1 MFDKAEDFGKDML
14 LTFDEICQAT
24 SGKIVCNKAGVQG
37 VYSVVLDSRNVSDGA
52 LFVPLRGT
60 IQDGHKYCEAALQ
73 KGAVCF
79 FVDIKFLAETNAE
92 VANETFVKNLCE
104 KYKATCIVVKNN
116 LYALQ
121 DCAACYLKKFPK
133 LLRIAV
139 TGSSGKTTTKE
150 ILASII
156 GEERKTIFTKG
167 NLNSETGLP
176 LSVFTIRKDDEVA
189 VFEFGMNRENE
200 IAELAKI
207 FQPSIAVI
215 TNIGLAHVGML
226 GSQEK
231 IALEKKKIFSRF
243 DNTCTGFI
251 PQSEFVE
258 ILKQDVPG
266 EIKVIDCEKIISEKF
281 LKLKDLGEKGF
292 EFIYDGEKVE
302 FHLVGKHNL
311 INALMAI
318 SVAEFL
324 KIKTSNIKKGLEKVK
339 AIYGRAEIKEGRV
352 KYLFDVYNANPQSML
367 ASIEFFENLKVGGKK
382 IAVLG
387 SMMELGDYEFDAHK
401 KIIDRVLNSNIDLIF
416 LYGDNFV
423 SVFENLKTLK
433 TNENKFLCFKTNEAT
448 LLEAK
453 LKEIIVDGD
462 FVLLK
467 GSRGL
472 KLEQF
477 VSCLEADK

>member
-1 MFDKAEDFGKDML
+1 MFCKAEDFGKNIL

-24 SGKIVCNKAGVQG
+24 SGEIVCNKAGVQG
-37 VYSVVLDSRNVSDGA
+37 VYSVVLDSRDVKAGA
-52 LFVPLRGT
+52 LFIPLRGMQ
-60 IQDGHKYCEAALQ
+60 QDGHKYCEASLQ
-73 KGAVCF
+73 KGTVCF
-79 FVDIKFLAETNAE
+79 FVDRKFLAEKNTGSTNE
-92 VANETFVKNLCE
+92 EFVKALCE

-156 GEERKTIFTKG
+156 GEERKTVFTKG

-176 LSVFTIRKDDEVA
+176 LSIFTIRKDDEVA

-207 FQPSIAVI
+207 FQPSIALI

-231 IALEKKKIFSRF
+231 IALEKKKIFSQF

-251 PQSEFVE
+251 PKSEFSEV
-258 ILKQDVPG
+258 LKKDVLG
-266 EIKVIDCEKIISEKF
+266 KIKVIDCEKNIFEKF
-281 LKLKDLGEKGF
+281 LELKDLGEKGF
-292 EFIYDGEKVE
+292 EFIYEGEKIK

-311 INALMAI
+311 INAVMAL

-324 KIKTSNIKKGLEKVK
+324 KIKTQNIKKGLEKVK

-367 ASIEFFENLKVGGKK
+367 ASIEFLENLKVGGKK

-387 SMMELGDYEFDAHK
+387 SMMELGDYEFESHK
-401 KIIDRVLNSNIDLIF
+401 KIIDRVLNSSIGLVF
-416 LYGDNFV
+416 LYGDNFINI
-423 SVFENLKTLK
+423 FEKLKI
-433 TNENKFLCFKTNEAT
+433 NENKFLCFKTNEAS
-448 LLEAK
+448 LLKTK
-453 LKEIIVDGD
+453 LKEKLEKDD

-472 KLEQF
+472 QLEQF
-477 VSCLEADK
+477 VPCLEADK